1 MSSCAYHTGIFF
13 FLEDFIYLFL
23 ERGRDGEREEE
34 KYQCM
39 VSSHTPYWG
48 PGPQP
53 RHVPCTGNRTHNPL
67 VRRLVLN
74 PLSHTSQG
82 STGIFGGYLMANLGP
97 SLTLSIPAPTPTA
110 LFEGNLRYLVISS
123 VGTLVCPHLF

>member
-82 STGIFGGYLMANLGP
+82 RRLVFRYTVFEIPTIIQVGVPIKPLYTLG
-97 SLTLSIPAPTPTA
+97 
-110 LFEGNLRYLVISS
+110 
-123 VGTLVCPHLF
+123 